1 MHKTDSDFEF
11 KIQNGCFIFKHY
23 YFDSKKT
30 FWYLL
35 PFYDFKTDLILKAQN
50 SGFFIQA
57 LQIKLIRSKTE
68 CVRFIHAQGGGGGKS
83 TDFHWTRA
91 FGPFLVRARPPLFSI
106 HV

>member
-35 PFYDFKTDLILKAQN
+35 PFYDFKTDLILKA
-50 SGFFIQA
+50 

-68 CVRFIHAQGGGGGKS
+68 CVPGLYTRMGGGGGGGGWGIQRFALDS
-83 TDFHWTRA
+83 A
-91 FGPFLVRARPPLFSI
+91 FQPIPCAREASLFLNPCISP
-106 HV
+106 

>member
-11 KIQNGCFIFKHY
+11 KIQKDSFIFKHY

-68 CVRFIHAQGGGGGKS
+68 CVPGLY
-83 TDFHWTRA
+83 TRGWGA
-91 FGPFLVRARPPLFSI
+91 NPLICTGLGLLAHSLCA
-106 HV
+106 